1 MPAATPEITI
11 IGKPECH
18 LCDDA
23 RAVIAEVVAELG
35 GTIAVTERSILED
48 AELHERYWEQIPVVL
63 IDGELHA
70 RWRVD
75 RDRLRAA
82 LGAA

>member
-70 RWRVD
+70 RWHVD